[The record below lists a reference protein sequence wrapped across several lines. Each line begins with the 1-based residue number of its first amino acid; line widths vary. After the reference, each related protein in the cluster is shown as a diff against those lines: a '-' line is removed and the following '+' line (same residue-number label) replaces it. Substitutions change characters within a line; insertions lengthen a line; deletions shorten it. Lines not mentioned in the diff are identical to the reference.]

1 MDPPPQRGAGSRGDC
16 GMQLDAE
23 ARRRQRGEILVF
35 GDGFLGQFAEE
46 GEGVG
51 FVPGGFHHHEDG
63 HAEEDGLNEGVEMKP
78 GDTLEEGPQHL
89 IVEEPGNEEV
99 QALKTVEADEAIV
112 TEAAAG
118 QHDEGRNPADARDV
132 AEDRRGSRIDCGQWI
147 GRG

>member
-1 MDPPPQRGAGSRGDC
+1 
-16 GMQLDAE
+16 
-23 ARRRQRGEILVF
+23 
-35 GDGFLGQFAEE
+35 
-46 GEGVG
+46 
-51 FVPGGFHHHEDG
+51 
-63 HAEEDGLNEGVEMKP
+63 MKP